1 MRKSIGATDNRER
14 MCRKKLEAAGCCC
27 GEIHGSLC
35 VDVIRLS
42 GAIAQSRVVCVKK
55 YLLPHP
61 LSNGIVCHSV
71 ICDSPLLSPTGWRL
85 AH

>member
-1 MRKSIGATDNRER
+1 
-14 MCRKKLEAAGCCC
+14 
-27 GEIHGSLC
+27 
-35 VDVIRLS
+35 LS